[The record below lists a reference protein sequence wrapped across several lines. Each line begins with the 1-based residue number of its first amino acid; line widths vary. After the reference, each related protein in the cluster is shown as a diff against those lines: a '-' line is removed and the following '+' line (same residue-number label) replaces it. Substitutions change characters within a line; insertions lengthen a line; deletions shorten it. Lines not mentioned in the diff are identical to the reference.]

1 MKSRRWI
8 CGLLAAAVAGAW
20 GVLPA
25 AAKTVVGD
33 MLPAPD
39 KEWSAESTMT
49 PVKVEDGW
57 KLKSLATQA
66 GGNAVNYFKNTYH
79 KGQMIAYDFTV
90 DGDEV
95 TINIGFIRGLEE
107 NEYPNGQQEFLFSKY
122 LAEAL
127 GIEATGDAKATIPG
141 GTYKGVLDPGDFF
154 YEGFD
159 KFQHIAVYLGGESM
173 TIREFAFVEG
183 AEAGAETY
191 PTKEETTAPTTA
203 PTKAPESSQAGSSE
217 SGETAPGT
225 NSSQNPSSTGAAP
238 KDGSGLSSGTIAAIA
253 AGAVVAVAA
262 VVAIVVIAV
271 KKKKGGKG

>member
-8 CGLLAAAVAGAW
+8 CGLLAAAVAGTW

-25 AAKTVVGD
+25 GAKTVVGN
-33 MLPAPD
+33 MLPEPD
-39 KEWSAESTMT
+39 KEWSSESTMT

-57 KLKSLATQA
+57 KLKSSATQA
-66 GGNAVNYFKNTYH
+66 GGNAVNYFNNTYH

-141 GTYKGVLDPGDFF
+141 GTYKGILDPGDFF

-183 AEAGAETY
+183 VEAGAETY
-191 PTKEETTAPTTA
+191 PTKKETTAPTTA
-203 PTKAPESSQAGSSE
+203 PTTSPESSQAD
-217 SGETAPGT
+217 APE
-225 NSSQNPSSTGAAP
+225 
-238 KDGSGLSSGTIAAIA
+238 SSGTLSGVNSVQDSSSTTTPKDSAGLSAGAIVAIA
-253 AGAVVAVAA
+253 AGAVVAVA
-262 VVAIVVIAV
+262 VVIAILV
-271 KKKKGGKG
+271 IAMKKKKGGNG

>member
-8 CGLLAAAVAGAW
+8 CGLLAAAVTGAW
-20 GVLPA
+20 GALPA
-25 AAKTVVGD
+25 SAKTVVGD
-33 MLPAPD
+33 ILPGPD
-39 KEWSAESTMT
+39 KEWSIESTMT

-57 KLKSLATQA
+57 KLKSSATQA
-66 GGNAVNYFKNTYH
+66 GGNAVNYFDHTYH

-127 GIEATGDAKATIPG
+127 GIEATGEANATIPG

-154 YEGFD
+154 YEGFNR
-159 KFQHIAVYLGGESM
+159 FQHIAVYLGGESI

-191 PTKEETTAPTTA
+191 PTKKDTTAPTTA

-217 SGETAPGT
+217 SGGT
-225 NSSQNPSSTGAAP
+225 GSGVNSAQGSPSVAAP
-238 KDGSGLSSGTIAAIA
+238 KDDAGLSTGVIVAIA

-262 VVAIVVIAV
+262 VVAIVVIAT
-271 KKKKGGKG
+271 KKKKSGKG

>member
-8 CGLLAAAVAGAW
+8 CGLLAAAVAGIW

-25 AAKTVVGD
+25 GAKTVVGN
-33 MLPAPD
+33 MLPEPD
-39 KEWSAESTMT
+39 KEWSSESTMT

-57 KLKSLATQA
+57 KLKSSATQA
-66 GGNAVNYFKNTYH
+66 GGNAVNYFDNTYH

-183 AEAGAETY
+183 AEAGVETY
-191 PTKEETTAPTTA
+191 PTKKETTAPTTA
-203 PTKAPESSQAGSSE
+203 PTTTSEISQADASE
-217 SGETAPGT
+217 
-225 NSSQNPSSTGAAP
+225 
-238 KDGSGLSSGTIAAIA
+238 SSGTLSGVNSVQASSFTTTPKDSAALSAGAIAAIT
-253 AGAVVAVAA
+253 AGAVVVVAV
-262 VVAIVVIAV
+262 VVAILVIAM
-271 KKKKGGKG
+271 KKKKGGNS